1 VLEVAAHQLCHP
13 VIFFVLVISH
23 NRFVH
28 ALIYFVFTEI
38 PIPELHS
45 VPAWGGAEFVR
56 VVQRHMMRKQ
66 KFPDEGPARGIPYE
80 GISNLR
86 PESQAA
92 VKAFLTKMQ
101 APAM

>member
-1 VLEVAAHQLCHP
+1 
-13 VIFFVLVISH
+13 
-23 NRFVH
+23 
-28 ALIYFVFTEI
+28 
-38 PIPELHS
+38 
-45 VPAWGGAEFVR
+45 
-56 VVQRHMMRKQ
+56 MMRKQ

-101 APAM
+101 APKM